1 MAMTTTSAMMA
12 TTTAAQMTT
21 AEPATT
27 PLRRLRVRASAR
39 LRIVGWLVL
48 LVAFAVGA
56 SVLLLRQVLLDQL
69 GDEVTAGLEQEVA
82 EMRALATGRDPATGQ
97 PFADDVA
104 AIFTTFVDRNIPNEG
119 EALFTFVDGAPFRS
133 SFAVPYALDGDP
145 DVIRQWADLE
155 TTSTGTLDTP
165 AGPARYLAV
174 PLRQGADTAGVF
186 VVANFVEG
194 ERAEV
199 DDAIRT
205 SVAISVAVLIMA
217 SLLAWVIAGR
227 VLAPVKTLTDTA
239 RSITESD
246 LTQRIPVEGN
256 DQIAELT
263 ATFNAMLDRLE
274 AAFVT
279 QRSFMDDAGHELRTP
294 ITIIRGHLELLGDD
308 PAEREEVVAIV
319 TDELDRMSRQVDDM
333 LLLAKAERPGFLDR
347 EPIDLGTVSDEWL
360 AKMRTLADREWR
372 LGKRATGT
380 VVVDRQRLTQAV
392 MNLAENAA
400 RHTGTSGVIELRTE
414 DRNGEVRITVADDGP
429 GIAPEDQERIFE
441 RFARGV
447 AGPERS
453 QSSGLGLAIVRAIAD
468 AHRGR
473 VELVSQPGH
482 GAAFTVVIPSP
493 AEGSADPWR
502 AS

>member
-1 MAMTTTSAMMA
+1 
-12 TTTAAQMTT
+12 
-21 AEPATT
+21 
-27 PLRRLRVRASAR
+27 
-39 LRIVGWLVL
+39 
-48 LVAFAVGA
+48 
-56 SVLLLRQVLLDQL
+56 
-69 GDEVTAGLEQEVA
+69 
-82 EMRALATGRDPATGQ
+82 
-97 PFADDVA
+97 
-104 AIFTTFVDRNIPNEG
+104 
-119 EALFTFVDGAPFRS
+119 
-133 SFAVPYALDGDP
+133 VPYSLDGDP
-145 DVIRQWADLE
+145 DAIRQWADLE
-155 TTSTGTLDTP
+155 TTATGTLSTP

-174 PLRQGADTAGVF
+174 PLREGTNTAGVF
-186 VVANFVEG
+186 VVANFVDG

-199 DDAIRT
+199 DGAIRT
-205 SVAISVAVLIMA
+205 SAAISVAVLIMA

-263 ATFNAMLDRLE
+263 ETFNAMLDRLE

-347 EPIDLGTVSDEWL
+347 EPVDLGSVTDEWL
-360 AKMRTLADREWR
+360 AKMRTLADRDWR
-372 LGKRATGT
+372 LGHRATGT

-400 RHTGTSGVIELRTE
+400 RHTGADGVIELRTE
-414 DRNGEVRITVADDGP
+414 NSDTEVRITVADDGP
-429 GIAPEDQERIFE
+429 GIAPVDQERIFE

-447 AGPERS
+447 AGPDRS

-468 AHRGR
+468 AHRGW

-482 GAAFTVVIPSP
+482 GAAFTVVIPSTT
-493 AEGSADPWR
+493 EGSADPWR